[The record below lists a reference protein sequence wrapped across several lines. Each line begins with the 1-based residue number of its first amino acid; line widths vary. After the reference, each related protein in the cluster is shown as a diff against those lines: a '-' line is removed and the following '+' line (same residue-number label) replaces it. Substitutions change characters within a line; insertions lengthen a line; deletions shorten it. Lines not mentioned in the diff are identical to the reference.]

1 MVRHR
6 LGTVLQA
13 VVVLALVAIVVGQF
27 IGQPV
32 LVTYVTSDSMA
43 PTISAGDGYL
53 VLPSVV
59 AGPVEEGDVIVFN
72 AKTLHGGKGGLT
84 THRVV
89 GETEQGFL
97 TRGDNN
103 PFTDQSGGE
112 PPVKRVQIVGQA
124 VSVGENPV
132 VIPHLGTALTG
143 VRSTMQNVQRW
154 LAIRLG
160 MRSLL
165 GTRGLAY
172 ILLGI
177 GGVLYAGSV
186 VAERRNGGA
195 ARRRSTGRRRR
206 RGGLLPRR
214 VPKILLALALGG
226 ILVAGA
232 TVAMTVAGGVHEF
245 GVVSAERDSPEAT
258 IIPAGGSERLDY
270 SVPNGGVVPIV
281 AYVDAA
287 STGVETPTEGVLV
300 RPGER
305 ETVGVELAVPPSTG
319 YYPRY
324 VVEHRYI
331 AVLPRSWIHRLYLVH
346 PWLPVVVIDALIL
359 AVFMLVAVPIIG
371 RGTIRPHATRRP
383 LVRRI
388 KRLLR

>member
-1 MVRHR
+1 MVRYR

-32 LVTYVTSDSMA
+32 LLTYVTSDSMA
-43 PTISAGDGYL
+43 PTISTGDGYL

-59 AGPVEEGDVIVFN
+59 AGPVEQGDIVVFN

-89 GETEQGFL
+89 GENNQGFI

-124 VSVGENPV
+124 ISLGGNPIV
-132 VIPHLGTALTG
+132 VPHLGTALTG
-143 VRSTMQNVQRW
+143 VRDAIQGAQRW
-154 LAIRLG
+154 LAIKLG

-172 ILLGI
+172 LLFGV
-177 GGVLYAGSV
+177 GGLLYIGSV
-186 VAERRNGGA
+186 VAERRNGSS
-195 ARRRSTGRRRR
+195 RRRPTRKRRRR
-206 RGGLLPRR
+206 RGGVLPRR
-214 VPKILLALALGG
+214 VPKVLIALALGG
-226 ILVAGA
+226 ILVASV
-232 TVAMTVAGGVHEF
+232 TVTMTVAGGVQEF
-245 GVVSAERDSPEAT
+245 GVVSAEQDSPEST
-258 IIPAGGSERLDY
+258 IIPAGGSEQLEY
-270 SVPNGGVVPIV
+270 SVPNNGVVPIV

-287 STGVETPTEGVLV
+287 STGVETPNDGVLV
-300 RPGER
+300 KPGER
-305 ETVGVELAVPPSTG
+305 ESVGVELSVPPSTG

-324 VVEHRYI
+324 VVEHRYL
-331 AVLPRSWIHRLYLVH
+331 ALLPQSWIHGLYLVH
-346 PWLPVVVIDALIL
+346 PWLPVVVIDALVL
-359 AVFMLVAVPIIG
+359 GAFMIIAVPIIG
-371 RGTIRPHATRRP
+371 RGTIRPHASRSP
-383 LVRRI
+383 LARRI

>member
-1 MVRHR
+1 MARYR

-13 VVVLALVAIVVGQF
+13 IVVLALVAIVVGQL

-32 LVTYVTSDSMA
+32 LLTYVTSDSMA
-43 PTISAGDGYL
+43 PTISTGDGYL

-59 AGPVEEGDVIVFN
+59 SGPVEKGDVIVFN

-89 GETEQGFL
+89 EKTEEGFI

-103 PFTDQSGGE
+103 PFTDQAGGE

-124 VSVGENPV
+124 LLIGDNPI
-132 VIPHLGTALTG
+132 VIPNLGTALTG
-143 VRSTMQNVQRW
+143 VRGTMQNVQRW
-154 LAIRLG
+154 LAIKLG

-172 ILLGI
+172 ILLGV
-177 GGVLYAGSV
+177 GGVLYVGSV
-186 VAERRNGGA
+186 VAERRNGTA
-195 ARRRSTGRRRR
+195 TRRRSTSKRR
-206 RGGLLPRR
+206 RGGLLPRQI
-214 VPKILLALALGG
+214 PKLWIALALGG
-226 ILVAGA
+226 VLVASV
-232 TVAMTVAGGVHEF
+232 TVTMTVAGGVHTF
-245 GVVSAERDSPEAT
+245 GVVSAEQDSPEST
-258 IIPAGGSERLDY
+258 IIPAGGSERLEY

-287 STGVETPTEGVLV
+287 STGVDTPSGGVLV
-300 RPGER
+300 QPGER
-305 ETVGVELAVPPSTG
+305 ETVGVELSAPPSTG

-324 VVEHRYI
+324 VVEHRYL
-331 AVLPRSWIHRLYLVH
+331 AVLPQPWIHGLYRVH
-346 PWLPVVVIDALIL
+346 PWLPVVIIDAVVLGG
-359 AVFMLVAVPIIG
+359 FMLLAVPIIG
-371 RGTIRPHATRRP
+371 RGTIRPHSTRSP
-383 LVRRI
+383 LMRRI